1 MPNITVLPINGS
13 RSKMDGFQ
21 RKKCKWSIK
30 FGNIF
35 KTAACQ
41 KNANRNVLR
50 FYLTSGRIAIIQKT
64 VNSNAGKDVES
75 EKA

>member
-35 KTAACQ
+35 NAAYQ

-50 FYLTSGRIAIIQKT
+50 FYLTSGGIAIIQKT
-64 VNSNAGKDVES
+64 VNSNAGKDVQS